1 MHSLEDIQH
10 FLASHPVATPG
21 TEQVA
26 LHLAAGRVST
36 QTIKAAHELPDF
48 DNSAMDGYAI
58 AMRPEQPL
66 GPFRLV
72 GYAAAG
78 AGERLQ
84 IAAGESVRVLTGAPL
99 PLGCQGVVPQ
109 EQVKVEGDQV
119 HLDSPLCYGAHM
131 RLRGSELSAGSVL
144 LYRGER
150 LRPLQV
156 GLLATQGHAAL
167 EVYRRPVIGVLS
179 TGSELQALGQPL
191 APGQIYDANRP
202 QLLALAARAGAEV
215 LDLGWV
221 PDDLEVT
228 RERLQ
233 AAAGQCDIIISSGG
247 ASVGEADHVRTAV
260 EALGAISHWQVAI
273 KPGKPFA
280 FGHVQGKPFL
290 GLPGNPVAAAITFLL
305 LARPFIQRACGET
318 MRSRLPCYLPL
329 AESVEN
335 MASRR
340 QFLRARLLEQEGQR
354 CVQAY
359 EQQGSAAL
367 ASLAE
372 ADVLLEIPE
381 RTRLA
386 AGMRVRCHH
395 LFELAYA

>member
-21 TEQVA
+21 TEQVP

-36 QTIKAAHELPDF
+36 QTIKATHELPDF

-156 GLLATQGHAAL
+156 GLLATQGHAVL

-221 PDDLEVT
+221 PDDLNVT

-233 AAAGQCDIIISSGG
+233 AAAGQCDILVSSGG

-318 MRSRLPCYLPL
+318 MRSRLPLLP
-329 AESVEN
+329 APGGISGKHGVTP
-335 MASRR
+335 AIS
-340 QFLRARLLEQEGQR
+340 A
-354 CVQAY
+354 CQAA
-359 EQQGSAAL
+359 GAGRAAL
-367 ASLAE
+367 C
-372 ADVLLEIPE
+372 
-381 RTRLA
+381 
-386 AGMRVRCHH
+386 AG
-395 LFELAYA
+395 L